1 MMYSDKLAIAVKSNG
16 KVLRE
21 LGDTVYLP
29 FGTEYT
35 IFIKNMN
42 SVRCLVSIEIDGNDI
57 AEGDS
62 FVIAPNS
69 SIEIERFIKNGNRNA
84 GNRFKFIERS
94 GRVEAHRGGPQV
106 EDGLIRVQ
114 FEFER
119 VPTPVKSPVY
129 VPPGHWEWKQD
140 YPVYPQI
147 WYGSSAAPVN
157 RHPGVAVSDCL
168 ARGTPAGGASGV
180 VSSAAINQ
188 FSVSNTSASAS
199 LSAEKPRGIA
209 PNNPGLRTKSIDTPV
224 KNEAGITAA
233 GSISEQ
239 KFVEGYIGA
248 LDGVKH
254 VMVLKLLGEVGQKK
268 VQQAITVKHKPTCTS
283 CGKVN
288 KATAK
293 FCSECG
299 TSLEIV

>member
-62 FVIAPNS
+62 FVVQANS
-69 SIEIERFIKNGNRNA
+69 SIEIERFIKNGNKSM
-84 GNRFKFIERS
+84 GNRFKFIERT
-94 GRVEAHRGGPQV
+94 GRVEAHRGGPQA

-119 VPTPVKSPVY
+119 APTPIKSVPY
-129 VPPGHWEWKQD
+129 VSPGHWEWKPD
-140 YPVYPQI
+140 NPGI
-147 WYGSSAAPVN
+147 WYGSSAVPYN
-157 RHPGVAVSDCL
+157 GHPGVAVSDCL
-168 ARGTPAGGASGV
+168 AHTSGAMASV
-180 VSSAAINQ
+180 NQ
-188 FSVSNTSASAS
+188 FSVTNTSAPVSAN
-199 LSAEKPRGIA
+199 LSARGIA
-209 PNNPGLRTKSIDTPV
+209 PNTGARTKSIEAPV

-239 KFVEGYIGA
+239 KFVEGYISA

-254 VMVLKLLGEVGQKK
+254 VMVIKLLGEVGQKK

-293 FCSECG
+293 FCNECG